1 LDRERVNPQQSRV
14 MKIMN
19 LLVKNAVPAL
29 LLAAGLCSSTNAQ
42 AADPRA
48 QTPATAAKG
57 TTAKVIIVDRAA
69 KAITVDVHGT
79 IHLLWLTADA
89 KIHKDGK
96 DASLA
101 DITPGQM
108 VSFVTRKTARGDV
121 EVVLDVTIESSD
133 TGTEAAGP
141 NANANA
147 NAKAKANEPTKGG
160 GRENNPNAGAG
171 DVSRGA
177 LPLFAP
183 PPVTRPIISPHN

>member
-1 LDRERVNPQQSRV
+1 

-19 LLVKNAVPAL
+19 LLVKVKNAAPVFL
-29 LLAAGLCSSTNAQ
+29 LLAAGLCSSTNAP
-42 AADPRA
+42 AADPRT
-48 QTPATAAKG
+48 QTPASKG

-69 KAITVDVHGT
+69 KAITVDIHGT

-96 DASLA
+96 DATIA

-133 TGTEAAGP
+133 TETEAAGH
-141 NANANA
+141 
-147 NAKAKANEPTKGG
+147 AKVIKSNERLKGG
-160 GRENNPNAGAG
+160 GREKDAGGAEVG
-171 DVSRGA
+171 RGTPA
-177 LPLFAP
+177 LFAP